1 MTTKYLLVLLLLFS
15 LWVEKPTFA
24 LNAVASIKK
33 ISGSVQVKRAN
44 RVFPGRKGL
53 ILNDE
58 DLVTTLSTGKITILF
73 RDGSEIRLYE
83 NTKFVIEK
91 SIEATG
97 EKRGFFHNL
106 TLQIGSFWGKF
117 VKGHQVTTINTPTAT
132 CGIKGTNVSFFEK
145 NGKLDLSLSEGQ
157 VTVQNDDEEIVLN
170 SGKMIEGITKQ
181 GSISDKIKNIPYRI
195 VIKQKTE
202 LEIPK
207 TGQSFITFNVQLIDI
222 KSKTNLERAGIVHLS
237 TNIDKILF
245 PPVILNNRG
254 FANFDASVLP
264 FQTKDYNRLQLEI
277 VAVAEGK
284 EMMDIGSGYTAIR
297 FRVPE
302 NKTKTIKID
311 ANSGVAAD

>member
-1 MTTKYLLVLLLLFS
+1 MTTKYCLVFLLLFS
-15 LWVEKPTFA
+15 FWVEKPTFA

-33 ISGSVQVKRAN
+33 ISGSVQVKRSN

-58 DLVTTLSTGKITILF
+58 DLITTLSTGKITILF

-91 SIEATG
+91 STESTG

-132 CGIKGTNVSFFEK
+132 CGIKGTNVSFLEK
-145 NGKLDLSLSEGQ
+145 NGKLNLSLSEGQ
-157 VTVQNDDEEIVLN
+157 VSIQNDDEEILLN
-170 SGKMIEGITKQ
+170 SGKMVEGITKQ
-181 GSISDKIKNIPYRI
+181 GMISDKIKDIPYRV
-195 VIKQKTE
+195 VIKPKTK
-202 LEIPK
+202 LEIP
-207 TGQSFITFNVQLIDI
+207 TSGQTSITFSVQLMDI

-237 TNIDKILF
+237 TNVDKILF
-245 PPVILNNRG
+245 PSVRLNERG

-264 FQTKDYNRLQLEI
+264 FQNTDYNKLQLEI
-277 VAVAEGK
+277 IAVMEGSN
-284 EMMDIGSGYTAIR
+284 MMDIGSGYTAIR
-297 FRVPE
+297 FKVPE
-302 NKTKTIKID
+302 NKTKIIKID
-311 ANSGVAAD
+311 ANSGVAAE